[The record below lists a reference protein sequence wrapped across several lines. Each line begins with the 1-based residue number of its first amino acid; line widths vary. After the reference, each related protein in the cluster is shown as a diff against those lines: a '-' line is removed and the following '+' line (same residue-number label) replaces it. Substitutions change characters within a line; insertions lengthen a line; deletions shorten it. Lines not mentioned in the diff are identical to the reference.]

1 MFEKEIDSIVGKM
14 VEDGFAQVVSKKV
27 RKHGSSH
34 KLRIVTEPD
43 EGVSKS
49 KKSHHVRSS
58 SRRNL

>member
-1 MFEKEIDSIVGKM
+1 MGKM

-58 SRRNL
+58 SRRNLESW